1 MAMSGWGGHDGHDR
15 HDGGE
20 GHGGYGGHG
29 GHGGHGGYGGYG
41 AGGSGPAHGPS
52 EESGRAAWQTGQ
64 PDPPAWA
71 SAETQVG
78 GVYPAAWTPPPLP
91 PSPPPSGP
99 VGRSRTRG
107 LLTALAVAAVLG
119 VGAGGGAWYL
129 TRDDTPATATAPTP
143 ATPSASPRA
152 ATPPVPPTSPSPSQS
167 PSRRSGY
174 RHAQDPVGYALDVPE
189 GWTRRQKQGE
199 KAPVVFYDSPGDG
212 RQLQI
217 FALSEP
223 TPADSLDLA
232 ENDPGYGFSAQ
243 PGYRPLDR
251 ATGAG
256 WAELTYRYDDAD
268 KGARQVVDHRFRAAD
283 GTLYAIR
290 AAGPEDVPLA
300 RVRAPLTAALAS
312 FCPQDAA
319 ECAS

>member
-1 MAMSGWGGHDGHDR
+1 MAMSGWGGHDGRDGR
-15 HDGGE
+15 DGYGGDGGE
-20 GHGGYGGHG
+20 GGHG
-29 GHGGHGGYGGYG
+29 S
-41 AGGSGPAHGPS
+41 GGSGPAHGPS
-52 EESGRAAWQTGQ
+52 EESGRAAWQTGE
-64 PDPPAWA
+64 PEPPAWA

-78 GVYPAAWTPPPLP
+78 GAYPAAWTPPPLP

-99 VGRSRTRG
+99 VGRSRTRR
-107 LLTALAVAAVLG
+107 LLTALAVTAVLG
-119 VGAGGGAWYL
+119 VGAGTGAWYL
-129 TRDDTPATATAPTP
+129 TRDDTPATATAP

-152 ATPPVPPTSPSPSQS
+152 ATSPDPPASPSPA

-174 RHAQDPVGYALDVPE
+174 RHAEDPVGYALDVPE

-223 TPADSLDLA
+223 TPAQSFDLA

-251 ATGAG
+251 AAGAG
-256 WAELTYRYDDAD
+256 WVELTYRYDDAD
-268 KGARQVVDHRFRAAD
+268 KGARHVIDHRFRAAD

-290 AAGPEDVPLA
+290 AAGPETVPLA

-312 FCPQDAA
+312 FCPRGA
-319 ECAS
+319 ECAH

>member
-1 MAMSGWGGHDGHDR
+1 MAMSGWGGHDGR
-15 HDGGE
+15 DGRD
-20 GHGGYGGHG
+20 GY
-29 GHGGHGGYGGYG
+29 GGHGGYGGE
-41 AGGSGPAHGPS
+41 GGHHSGGTGPAHGPS
-52 EESGRAAWQTGQ
+52 EDSGRAAWQTGE
-64 PDPPAWA
+64 PEPPAWA

-91 PSPPPSGP
+91 PSRPPSGP

-107 LLTALAVAAVLG
+107 LLTALAVTAVLG

-129 TRDDTPATATAPTP
+129 TRDDTPATATAPVP

-152 ATPPVPPTSPSPSQS
+152 ATPPAPPASPSPV

-174 RHAQDPVGYALDVPE
+174 RHAEDPVGYALDVPE
-189 GWTRRQKQGE
+189 GWSRRQKQGE

-223 TPADSLDLA
+223 TPAESLDLA

-256 WAELTYRYDDAD
+256 WVELTYRYDDAD
-268 KGARQVVDHRFRAAD
+268 KGARQVIDHRFRAAD

-290 AAGPEDVPLA
+290 SAGPEDVPLA

-312 FCPQDAA
+312 FCPRGAQ
-319 ECAS
+319 CAR